1 MLTVY
6 STSWCPHCKKAIRFL
21 MENHVDFV
29 YKDIEKQPDDVV
41 QPVIEA
47 NGGRGWVVKP
57 TAKQIKKFFK
67 PGKWNE
73 MTVSARGRHIV
84 VHVNGQQTAE
94 LKDDPGRLEG
104 HLALQLHGGQD
115 MHVEFKDIEIR
126 VEP

>member
-47 NGGRGWVVKP
+47 NGGRGWVVP
-57 TAKQIKKFFK
+57 TMEYKGEWRRGKAHNDDQIKK
-67 PGKWNE
+67 
-73 MTVSARGRHIV
+73 
-84 VHVNGQQTAE
+84 
-94 LKDDPGRLEG
+94 D
-104 HLALQLHGGQD
+104 LQAWGIL
-115 MHVEFKDIEIR
+115 
-126 VEP
+126 